1 MKLKSEPI
9 SSTVQ
14 SCRWCQ
20 HVIFLFPTS
29 LVYFE
34 NLKEPTRTTGSP
46 SGNILSSPTG
56 TGKEKEKEKT
66 GKAKTVRLLPSAL
79 IRFRE

>member
-1 MKLKSEPI
+1 MKLESEPI

-46 SGNILSSPTG
+46 SGNILSSPTR
-56 TGKEKEKEKT
+56 TGSRRRRRKQEK
-66 GKAKTVRLLPSAL
+66 RRPSA
-79 IRFRE
+79 FCPPP